1 MDEDDETCHEESI
14 RSQLLN
20 KRFLIPAIIFV
31 LFSLYIKSAEN
42 MFDKVTAAE
51 HDRQVPSHHNAW
63 SMDPP
68 AQPAR

>member
-1 MDEDDETCHEESI
+1 MENEDETGDEESI
-14 RSQLLN
+14 LAQLLS
-20 KRFLIPAIIFV
+20 KQFLIPALTFV

-51 HDRQVPSHHNAW
+51 HDRQVQSKRNAW
-63 SMDPP
+63 SMDAP